1 MACGAES
8 GNDFRAR
15 GCHAVPDL
23 PPPIASRDV
32 ADDRAAMQ
40 MAELLERGLRRLAIT
55 FVNHA
60 GSVLV
65 KGVPLERLV
74 LVANQGVGF
83 SPVADAFGATG
94 LIDPQQSL
102 ARPDGDLRLKP
113 DLTALRPFDPASGW
127 AWAPGVRHDRSG
139 GINALDQRGFCARQQ
154 ASFAAAGLS
163 ALAGFEIEW
172 MVGLPQPGGE
182 AGGWT
187 PAVMGGPY
195 GADRLVQG
203 LDYLTA
209 VAEALD
215 AAELPWLQLHP
226 EYGAG
231 QFELSL
237 AAATPLEAADRL
249 VAARLV
255 IQQVS
260 RRFGWISSFAPV
272 VTSDLVG
279 NGGHLHLSV
288 ADQGVPLLG
297 GGPGTAGLTARGEAL
312 LAGLLEQLPALMPLA
327 CGLAVS
333 YVRLAPGRW
342 AAPFQVW
349 GVENREAALRLVPAG
364 GGEPGHLELKV
375 ADLSANPYL
384 LMGAVLGVAQDALR
398 HPRVLRPPL
407 SGDPAS
413 MPPAEAPRLPKTLSE
428 ALLAL
433 EASQVLREVMGEV
446 LLRTVAESRQAEVRR
461 SDALSDEALIA
472 STRAWPLTGL

>member
-1 MACGAES
+1 MAGTAES
-8 GNDFRAR
+8 GNDFPVRA
-15 GCHAVPDL
+15 CLAVPDL
-23 PPPIASRDV
+23 PNAIDSCD
-32 ADDRAAMQ
+32 ADDDFATAL

-65 KGVPLERLV
+65 KAVPLERLP
-74 LVANQGVGF
+74 LVSRQGVGF

-113 DLTALRPFDPASGW
+113 DLAALRPLDPGAGW
-127 AWAPGVRHDRSG
+127 AWAPGIRHERSG
-139 GINALDQRGFCARQQ
+139 EVYALDQRGFCARQQ
-154 ASFAAAGLS
+154 AALAAVGLS
-163 ALAGFEIEW
+163 AQAGFEIEW
-172 MVGLPQPGGE
+172 MVGLSQPAGG

-187 PAVMGGPY
+187 PAVAGGPY

-237 AAATPLEAADRL
+237 AAAAPLEAADHL
-249 VAARLV
+249 VVARLV

-260 RRFGWISSFAPV
+260 CRFGWICSFAPV
-272 VTSDLVG
+272 VTPDLVG

-288 ADQGVPLLG
+288 AEQGVPLLG
-297 GGPGTAGLTARGEAL
+297 GGAGTAGLTPQGEAL
-312 LAGLLEQLPALMPLA
+312 LAGLLAQLPALMPLA
-327 CGLAVS
+327 CALAVS
-333 YVRLAPGRW
+333 YKRLAPGRW

-364 GGEPGHLELKV
+364 GGESGHLELKV

-384 LMGAVLGVAQDALR
+384 LAGAVLAVVQDALR
-398 HPRVLRPPL
+398 RPQSLPPPL
-407 SGDPAS
+407 TGDPAAAT
-413 MPPAEAPRLPKTLSE
+413 PAEAPRLPQTLTE
-428 ALLAL
+428 AVRAFK
-433 EASQVLREVMGEV
+433 ASPLLREAMGER
-446 LLRTVAESRQAEVRR
+446 LQLTVAEARWAEVRR
-461 SDALSDEALIA
+461 SDALTDEVLIA
-472 STRAWPLTGL
+472 TTCAWPS

>member
-1 MACGAES
+1 MASVTES

-15 GCHAVPDL
+15 GCLAVPDL
-23 PPPIASRDV
+23 PSAT
-32 ADDRAAMQ
+32 AQ
-40 MAELLERGLRRLAIT
+40 TTELLERGLRRLAIT

-65 KGVPLERLV
+65 KGLPLERLA
-74 LVANQGVGF
+74 LVASQGVGF

-113 DLTALRPFDPASGW
+113 DLTALRPLDPASGW
-127 AWAPGVRHDRSG
+127 AWAPGVRHGRDG
-139 GINALDQRGFCARQQ
+139 EIYALDQRGFCARQQ
-154 ASFAAAGLS
+154 AAFAAAGLS

-172 MVGLPQPGGE
+172 MVGLPQPVGG
-182 AGGWT
+182 AGGWS
-187 PAVMGGPY
+187 PAVVGGPY

-237 AAATPLEAADRL
+237 APAPPLEAADRL

-260 RRFGWISSFAPV
+260 RRFGWICSFAPV
-272 VTSDLVG
+272 VTADLVG

-288 ADQGVPLLG
+288 TDQGVPLLG
-297 GGPGTAGLTARGEAL
+297 GGTGTAGLTTRGEAL
-312 LAGLLEQLPALMPLA
+312 LAGLLEQLPALMPVA
-327 CGLAVS
+327 CALAVS
-333 YVRLAPGRW
+333 YKRLAPGRW

-384 LMGAVLGVAQDALR
+384 LVGSVLAMAQNALQQ
-398 HPRVLRPPL
+398 PRPLLPPL
-407 SGDPAS
+407 SGDPAAAS
-413 MPPAEAPRLPKTLSE
+413 AAVAPRLPQTLSE
-428 ALLAL
+428 AVRAF
-433 EASQVLREVMGEV
+433 EASPVLREAMGEA
-446 LLRTVAESRQAEVRR
+446 LQRTVAESRQAEVRR
-461 SDALSDEALIA
+461 SDPLTDEALIA
-472 STRAWPLTGL
+472 STSTWPLTGL